1 MRMSKYER
9 DEMHMNAPCECGAS
23 EQVILDAVPVRY
35 FWMDPR
41 TGFRWIEVL
50 LNGRK
55 CVDLPQT
62 VEHFGVHF
70 MKVPGNGDGVAYYR
84 EQTSPVGA
92 GE

>member
-50 LNGRK
+50 LNGR
-55 CVDLPQT
+55 
-62 VEHFGVHF
+62 
-70 MKVPGNGDGVAYYR
+70 
-84 EQTSPVGA
+84 
-92 GE
+92 